1 MYDPYDPAVQE
12 NPYPAY
18 RRLRDEAPAYW
29 NSDRQFWALSRFED
43 VWTAVH
49 DHDRFSSAQGIVVGQ
64 DLFNSADAAKAMP
77 MMILMD
83 PPRHDHLRRAVSR
96 AFTPRAIG
104 ELERSVRVIAEELL
118 DAMPDDGGDFVEL
131 YAGQLPITVIASM
144 LGVPVE
150 ERDQFRAWSD
160 DLVRINPDDD
170 DTIQRGLASAAS
182 LFRYFRPLIEA
193 RRQQPRDDL
202 LSTLVA
208 SEVDGEPMTMDEMI
222 GTCFLLL
229 TAGNETTTN
238 LIANMAAVLAER
250 EDLRHRLA
258 SDAALLPA
266 AVEEILRLESPVQGL
281 ARTLTEDVTMHGA
294 AMSEGDKVLLL
305 YGSANRDPREFPQAD
320 DLVLDRRSERALAF
334 GHGIHYCLG
343 AALARLECRVAYESL
358 LARWPD
364 FEIGPGA
371 ERVRSGPV
379 RGFERLPI
387 AFDVAP

>member
-43 VWTAVH
+43 VGTAVH

-104 ELERSVRVIAEELL
+104 ELKRSVRVIAEELL

-266 AVEEILRLESPVQGL
+266 AVERSSAWSRPSRVSP
-281 ARTLTEDVTMHGA
+281 E
-294 AMSEGDKVLLL
+294 
-305 YGSANRDPREFPQAD
+305 P
-320 DLVLDRRSERALAF
+320 
-334 GHGIHYCLG
+334 
-343 AALARLECRVAYESL
+343 
-358 LARWPD
+358 
-364 FEIGPGA
+364 
-371 ERVRSGPV
+371 
-379 RGFERLPI
+379 
-387 AFDVAP
+387 